1 MYWATRAAAAAAL
14 LVVGVLIGRWL
25 FHVEMVP
32 VIEKPAPAIVQQD
45 GSQVLARAA
54 RDESAKPAHQLPKG
68 ATLERTVQVKAK
80 PKAPPRPTT
89 DGKLES
95 APVTVDLSLV
105 KMPDE
110 TRRVVASSPDGE
122 ILGVIDVPVAA
133 FSIPETKKWA
143 AGLYVNPVY
152 PQERGLFIDRD
163 IGRLRIGAELG
174 QNARNDLEA
183 RVKVGITF

>member
-1 MYWATRAAAAAAL
+1 MNWATRAAAAAAL
-14 LVVGVLIGRWL
+14 LVLGVVLGRWL
-25 FHVEMVP
+25 FAVP
-32 VIEKPAPAIVQQD
+32 SAPIIEKPASEIVQQD
-45 GSQVLARAA
+45 GSRVLARAA
-54 RDESAKPAHQLPKG
+54 RDDSAKPAQQLPKG
-68 ATLERTVQVKAK
+68 ATLERKVQVTAK
-80 PKAPPRPTT
+80 PNAEPLHTT

-105 KMPDE
+105 RMTDE

-122 ILGVIDVPVAA
+122 IIGGLDIPVD
-133 FSIPETKKWA
+133 IRTQPEPKKWA

-152 PQERGLFIDRD
+152 PQERGIFIDRD

-174 QNARNDLEA
+174 QNSRNDLEA

>member
-1 MYWATRAAAAAAL
+1 MNWATRAAAAAAL
-14 LVVGVLIGRWL
+14 LVLGVLLGRWL
-25 FHVEMVP
+25 FAVQTVP
-32 VIEKPAPAIVQQD
+32 IIEKPAPAIVQSD

-54 RDESAKPAHQLPKG
+54 RDDSAKPAQQLPKG
-68 ATLERTVQVKAK
+68 ATLERKVQVTAK
-80 PKAPPRPTT
+80 PKAAPLHTT

-105 KMPDE
+105 KMADD

-122 ILGVIDVPVAA
+122 ILGGLDIPVAT
-133 FSIPETKKWA
+133 FSVPETKKWA

-163 IGRLRIGAELG
+163 IGRLRIGTELG
-174 QNARNDLEA
+174 QNSRNNLEA

>member
-14 LVVGVLIGRWL
+14 LVVGVLLGRWL
-25 FHVEMVP
+25 FAVETVP
-32 VIEKPAPAIVQQD
+32 VIEKPAPAIVQAD

-54 RDESAKPAHQLPKG
+54 RDERAKPAQQLPKG
-68 ATLERTVQVKAK
+68 ATLERKVQVTAK
-80 PKAPPRPTT
+80 PKAAPLHTT

-105 KMPDE
+105 RMSDE

-122 ILGVIDVPVAA
+122 IIGGLDIPVD
-133 FSIPETKKWA
+133 IRTQPEPKKWA
-143 AGLYVNPVY
+143 AGLYANPVNPN
-152 PQERGLFIDRD
+152 ERGIFIDRD

-174 QNARNDLEA
+174 QNARNELET
-183 RVKVGITF
+183 RVKIGITF